1 MYTCK
6 IVRKVCDTSVLMG
19 FVSQY
24 DFSHGPLGHSP
35 HVLLSEAG
43 PDEEP
48 ELTGAQ
54 MPRRI
59 HYFTPPHGLPVVF
72 TDIFFYGYILFR
84 CARIS

>member
-1 MYTCK
+1 M
-6 IVRKVCDTSVLMG
+6 IFHM
-19 FVSQY
+19 
-24 DFSHGPLGHSP
+24 GHSP

-59 HYFTPPHGLPVVF
+59 HTSPHNNSLYRR
-72 TDIFFYGYILFR
+72 IFYGQILFG
-84 CARIS
+84 CASIS

>member
-1 MYTCK
+1 M
-6 IVRKVCDTSVLMG
+6 IFHM
-19 FVSQY
+19 
-24 DFSHGPLGHSP
+24 GHSP

-48 ELTGAQ
+48 QLTGAQ

-72 TDIFFYGYILFR
+72 TDIFFYGYILFG
-84 CARIS
+84 CTSIS

>member
-1 MYTCK
+1 MYTCR
-6 IVRKVCDTSVLMG
+6 IFREVCDITILMG
-19 FVSQY
+19 FISQY

-59 HYFTPPHGLPVVF
+59 HTSPHNM
-72 TDIFFYGYILFR
+72 D
-84 CARIS
+84 